1 MAKHFKREA
10 PRTETDR
17 YDDGMPGSKG
27 AWRPDPAG
35 TVPESASPQGGTG
48 GAGAPR
54 RRIRRR
60 AAVALTALA
69 CVILCAVA
77 AAGVLLAP
85 RLADLLGG
93 WDPAEAPVADGQP
106 GSPADDAETEP
117 QPTEEELLAQEVDAK
132 LSQMTL
138 EQKVAQMFIVR
149 PESITGVGQV
159 TAAGEATRQALAATP
174 VGGIVY
180 FADNLQDTD
189 QARTMLANTLQYGYE
204 ANGLPLF
211 LCVDEEGG
219 TVSRVGGNPGFG
231 IANVGDM
238 CDIGATGDTQKAYDI
253 AHQIGSY
260 LTDLGFNVDFAPDA
274 DIANNPEG
282 TMGLRSFGATADVV
296 APMVAA
302 QVRGFTDAGI
312 LCAAKHFPGIG
323 GAAGDSHGTKIYSQ
337 KTADEMAQ
345 EELVPFQAA
354 IDAGAPFI
362 MVGHLSA
369 PAITGD
375 EDPASISSEIV
386 TGLLRERLGY
396 DGIIITD
403 SMGMG
408 AATSTLSDAQ
418 LAVEAVRAGVD
429 IVLMPA
435 DFNAAYQGVL
445 DAVASSEI
453 DEARIDE
460 SVRRILTV
468 KLGELD

>member
-1 MAKHFKREA
+1 
-10 PRTETDR
+10 
-17 YDDGMPGSKG
+17 
-27 AWRPDPAG
+27 
-35 TVPESASPQGGTG
+35 
-48 GAGAPR
+48 
-54 RRIRRR
+54 
-60 AAVALTALA
+60 
-69 CVILCAVA
+69 
-77 AAGVLLAP
+77 
-85 RLADLLGG
+85 
-93 WDPAEAPVADGQP
+93 
-106 GSPADDAETEP
+106 
-117 QPTEEELLAQEVDAK
+117 
-132 LSQMTL
+132 
-138 EQKVAQMFIVR
+138 
-149 PESITGVGQV
+149 
-159 TAAGEATRQALAATP
+159 
-174 VGGIVY
+174 
-180 FADNLQDTD
+180 
-189 QARTMLANTLQYGYE
+189 
-204 ANGLPLF
+204 
-211 LCVDEEGG
+211 
-219 TVSRVGGNPGFG
+219 
-231 IANVGDM
+231 
-238 CDIGATGDTQKAYDI
+238 
-253 AHQIGSY
+253 
-260 LTDLGFNVDFAPDA
+260 
-274 DIANNPEG
+274 
-282 TMGLRSFGATADVV
+282 MGLRSFGATADVV